1 MLNSFTLAIT
11 GSIHQKDGGKRPQN
25 AKGNTAVVPFPLSFS
40 ESKSTPLERRKNGG
54 FLLHCYNIV
63 QPDAAL
69 LAVYHRLSDFVK
81 PIFKGISFPCLFQKL
96 QNITLSQQTVI
107 KSYFLGFKIQTPLSR
122 KYILTK
128 TKVQVACEQ

>member
-1 MLNSFTLAIT
+1 MLNSFTLVIT

-25 AKGNTAVVPFPLSFS
+25 AKGNTALVPFPLSFS

-54 FLLHCYNIV
+54 SLLHCYNIV

-81 PIFKGISFPCLFQKL
+81 PKEPHIQRNIFPMSFPETTEHHVKPTNCHKELL
-96 QNITLSQQTVI
+96 LGVQNPDST
-107 KSYFLGFKIQTPLSR
+107 
-122 KYILTK
+122 
-128 TKVQVACEQ
+128 E